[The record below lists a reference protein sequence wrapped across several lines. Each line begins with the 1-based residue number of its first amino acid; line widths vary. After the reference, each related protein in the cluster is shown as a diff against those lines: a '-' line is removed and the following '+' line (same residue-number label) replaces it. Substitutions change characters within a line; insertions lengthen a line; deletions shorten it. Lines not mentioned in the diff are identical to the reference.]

1 MLPCYQD
8 NDVFQLSTKIGAMDF
23 GFVSTYLIR
32 LIFGKTKDRKYILQ
46 LYKDL
51 HLRRS
56 VFNTLK

>member
-32 LIFGKTKDRKYILQ
+32 LIFGKTKDRKYIFETGLA
-46 LYKDL
+46 YD
-51 HLRRS
+51 
-56 VFNTLK
+56 VTLISDKC

>member
-1 MLPCYQD
+1 
-8 NDVFQLSTKIGAMDF
+8 MDF
-23 GFVSTYLIR
+23 GFVPTYLIR

-56 VFNTLK
+56 VFCRILGSPELVVKLSFQSVT